1 MDCGFLSIEPG
12 GPTLARHRHPS
23 PIGRAQLPVGSGR
36 RPPREPRR
44 DLLFRTARASIN
56 VDASLSLGEA
66 DLPFLV
72 FREGGQ
78 MERPVEFDRID
89 ETADRV
95 GIGVR
100 ITDHQNIDIGGGCRI
115 FGRRTEQVPSREP
128 TVLARPGHNRANFRR
143 ELIRRHFLLSR
154 PIRSPNLRVTHPS
167 TRPPSP
173 RRPSPNRGSSF

>member
-1 MDCGFLSIEPG
+1 MVNIAYGLRLPSIEPG
-12 GPTLARHRHPS
+12 GPTLAPGTAGESHR
-23 PIGRAQLPVGSGR
+23 RAQLPVGSGR

-89 ETADRV
+89 GTADRV

-100 ITDHQNIDIGGGCRI
+100 ITDHQNIDIGGG
-115 FGRRTEQVPSREP
+115 
-128 TVLARPGHNRANFRR
+128 
-143 ELIRRHFLLSR
+143 
-154 PIRSPNLRVTHPS
+154 
-167 TRPPSP
+167 
-173 RRPSPNRGSSF
+173 